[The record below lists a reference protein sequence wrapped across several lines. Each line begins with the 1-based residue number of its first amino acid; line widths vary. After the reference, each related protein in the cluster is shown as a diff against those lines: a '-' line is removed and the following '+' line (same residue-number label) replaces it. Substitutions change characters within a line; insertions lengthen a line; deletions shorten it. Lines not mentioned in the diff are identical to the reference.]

1 MPAASAIPRT
11 TAVRVNEVRAP
22 KTTRLRMSRPTS
34 SVPNQCGRPGG
45 WKVRSKWTLGPA
57 SWGKGAIA
65 PGVAAQRTRTSTTAA
80 PAADKGLRRS
90 RRSQRARRRARVA
103 APGAPRG
110 TASVAPAGSAGLVP
124 SVLADPRV
132 DQAIAHVHEEVGED
146 EREADHQ
153 RDAHHRVEVLGE
165 DGGRAVGGDPGP
177 GEDDLDQE
185 RVLDQGAVG
194 HPDQRQDRGQ
204 PVAEPVAPD
213 QAAGRQPISPVD
225 EDERPAEDVDHAGPG
240 DPGELGEGW
249 QGEGEGGQGQVEE
262 GVPQGGPVAREESVD
277 HVEAGERARRPA
289 RPPDEWEEPEP
300 VGEPDLEEDADPE
313 PRQRHAGNGE
323 EARQVVDPRV
333 PVGGR
338 QDPERDADDYREE
351 EGGQD
356 Q

>member
-34 SVPNQCGRPGG
+34 SVPNQCDRPGG

-110 TASVAPAGSAGLVP
+110 TASVAP
-124 SVLADPRV
+124 
-132 DQAIAHVHEEVGED
+132 
-146 EREADHQ
+146 
-153 RDAHHRVEVLGE
+153 
-165 DGGRAVGGDPGP
+165 
-177 GEDDLDQE
+177 
-185 RVLDQGAVG
+185 
-194 HPDQRQDRGQ
+194 
-204 PVAEPVAPD
+204 
-213 QAAGRQPISPVD
+213 
-225 EDERPAEDVDHAGPG
+225 G
-240 DPGELGEGW
+240 DPGELGERR

-262 GVPQGGPVAREESVD
+262 GVAQGGPVAREEGVD

-289 RPPDEWEEPEP
+289 GPPDEREEAEP

-313 PRQRHAGNGE
+313 PGQRHAGDGE

-351 EGGQD
+351 ER
-356 Q
+356 